1 VENWAFYNT
10 FERIVFTIG
19 IIALTVLIG
28 VGLGFLRVVIEE
40 MLEKREYK
48 KKEKPMPKRFDW
60 KI

>member
-48 KKEKPMPKRFDW
+48 KKRKTNAK
-60 KI
+60 KV